1 MKYDIRKH
9 DFKTLIKKSE
19 EYKEYINSK
28 EILDL
33 EMAIDRELLN
43 LERSAKAF
51 KILAYELKNDLIKP
65 KNKEKEKETLK
76 IENIKKETLNE
87 NTNFK
92 NEIEN
97 LDKVF
102 ENIKENIEYYQSFDR

>member
-9 DFKTLIKKSE
+9 NFKTLIKKSE

-33 EMAIDRELLN
+33 EMAIDKELSRMELEWKVFREV
-43 LERSAKAF
+43 
-51 KILAYELKNDLIKP
+51 YYDLDQ
-65 KNKEKEKETLK
+65 NKEKYTKEYKL
-76 IENIKKETLNE
+76 EQERIKNLEKETLNE

-92 NEIEN
+92 NEIKE
-97 LDKVF
+97 LDQVF
-102 ENIKENIEYYQSFDR
+102 ENIKENIEYYQEFDR

>member
-9 DFKTLIKKSE
+9 NFKDLIKKSE

-33 EMAIDRELLN
+33 ELAIDKELTRIEREWKVFREVYYDLDQNKKEYTKEYKLEKERIKN
-43 LERSAKAF
+43 LE
-51 KILAYELKNDLIKP
+51 N
-65 KNKEKEKETLK
+65 ETL
-76 IENIKKETLNE
+76 E
-87 NTNFK
+87 NTSFK
-92 NEIEN
+92 NEIKE

>member
-1 MKYDIRKH
+1 MKYDIKKH

-33 EMAIDRELLN
+33 ELAIDKELSRME
-43 LERSAKAF
+43 LEWKVFR
-51 KILAYELKNDLIKP
+51 DLYYDLDQ
-65 KNKEKEKETLK
+65 NKEKYTKEYKIEQERIKNLEKETL
-76 IENIKKETLNE
+76 E

>member
-33 EMAIDRELLN
+33 ELAIDKELSR
-43 LERSAKAF
+43 LEREWKVF
-51 KILAYELKNDLIKP
+51 RDLYYDLD
-65 KNKEKEKETLK
+65 KNKEKYTKEYKFEQERIKNLEKE
-76 IENIKKETLNE
+76 NLN
-87 NTNFK
+87 NNFK
-92 NEIEN
+92 NEIQDLN
-97 LDKVF
+97 KVF

>member
-9 DFKTLIKKSE
+9 NFKTLIKKSE

-33 EMAIDRELLN
+33 ELAIDKELTRIEREWKVFR
-43 LERSAKAF
+43 EV
-51 KILAYELKNDLIKP
+51 YYDLDQ
-65 KNKEKEKETLK
+65 NKEKYTKEYQIEKERIKNLEK
-76 IENIKKETLNE
+76 ENLN
-87 NTNFK
+87 NNNFK

-102 ENIKENIEYYQSFDR
+102 ENIKENIEYYQNFDR

>member
-1 MKYDIRKH
+1 MKYDIKKH
-9 DFKTLIKKSE
+9 DFKSLIQKSE

-33 EMAIDRELLN
+33 ELAIDKELSR
-43 LERSAKAF
+43 LEREWKVF
-51 KILAYELKNDLIKP
+51 REVYYDLDQ
-65 KNKEKEKETLK
+65 NKEKYTKEYKLEQERIKNLEKE
-76 IENIKKETLNE
+76 NLN
-87 NTNFK
+87 NSFK
-92 NEIEN
+92 NEIKE

>member
-33 EMAIDRELLN
+33 ELAIDKELSR
-43 LERSAKAF
+43 LEREWKVF
-51 KILAYELKNDLIKP
+51 REVYYDLDQ
-65 KNKEKEKETLK
+65 NKEKYTKKYKIEQERIKNLEKEV
-76 IENIKKETLNE
+76 LNE

-92 NEIEN
+92 NEIKE

-102 ENIKENIEYYQSFDR
+102 ENIKENIDFYNSFDR

>member
-19 EYKEYINSK
+19 EYKNYINSQ

-33 EMAIDRELLN
+33 EMAIDKELTRIEREWKVF
-43 LERSAKAF
+43 R
-51 KILAYELKNDLIKP
+51 DLYYDLDQ
-65 KNKEKEKETLK
+65 NKEKYTKEYKIEQERIKNLEKE
-76 IENIKKETLNE
+76 NLN
-87 NTNFK
+87 NNNFK
-92 NEIEN
+92 NEIQDLN
-97 LDKVF
+97 KVF

>member
-33 EMAIDRELLN
+33 ELAIDKELTRIEREWKVF
-43 LERSAKAF
+43 R
-51 KILAYELKNDLIKP
+51 DLYYDLD
-65 KNKEKEKETLK
+65 KNKK
-76 IENIKKETLNE
+76 
-87 NTNFK
+87 
-92 NEIEN
+92 
-97 LDKVF
+97 
-102 ENIKENIEYYQSFDR
+102 R

>member
-9 DFKTLIKKSE
+9 NFKDLIKKSK
-19 EYKEYINSK
+19 EYKEYINSQ

-33 EMAIDRELLN
+33 EMAIDGELLK

-65 KNKEKEKETLK
+65 KNQEKSKETLK
-76 IENIKKETLNE
+76 IENIEKENLN
-87 NTNFK
+87 NNNFK
-92 NEIEN
+92 NEIQN
-97 LDKVF
+97 LNKVF
-102 ENIKENIEYYQSFDR
+102 ENIKENIDFYNSFDR

>member
-1 MKYDIRKH
+1 MKYDIKKH
-9 DFKTLIKKSE
+9 NFKTLIKKSE

-33 EMAIDRELLN
+33 EMAIDRELSRIE
-43 LERSAKAF
+43 LEWKVFREV
-51 KILAYELKNDLIKP
+51 YYDLDQ
-65 KNKEKEKETLK
+65 NKEKYTKEYKLEKERIKNLEK
-76 IENIKKETLNE
+76 ENLN
-87 NTNFK
+87 NNNFK

-102 ENIKENIEYYQSFDR
+102 ENIKENIEYYQNFDR

>member
-33 EMAIDRELLN
+33 ELAIDKELTRIEREWKVFRDLYYDLDKNKKEYTKEYKIEQERIKN
-43 LERSAKAF
+43 LE
-51 KILAYELKNDLIKP
+51 
-65 KNKEKEKETLK
+65 KE
-76 IENIKKETLNE
+76 NLN
-87 NTNFK
+87 NNNFK
-92 NEIEN
+92 NEIQDLN
-97 LDKVF
+97 KVF
-102 ENIKENIEYYQSFDR
+102 ENIKENIDFYNSFDR